1 MHIRMKDNL
10 LSALSAQ
17 VISLL
22 TSTANV
28 LFIPKLL
35 GTLPYS
41 YWQLFVFYTGYVGFL
56 LLGLNDGVFLK
67 WGGASRKSLDKAD
80 ISFQLIVS
88 VVSQIVISFFL
99 IVAVCQFS
107 ISIERKVVLVSTALY
122 IPLYNIAGFL
132 GSVFQAINEMKEYSD
147 SVIITKIVSLTST
160 IGLLALCVQSFEAYI
175 LSTLIAQLI
184 GLYMLGKK
192 ARFLFT
198 EGVVSFSKGIKST
211 WGYCSSGI
219 KITIS
224 SVASMLVIGVCRGC
238 IESGW
243 GVERF
248 GEISVVLSITNFF
261 LLFLQQVS
269 LVLFPSVRR
278 YDKERLALV
287 YGDMVS
293 VFSVLAPIVYLL
305 YFPAIIVLEVW
316 LPQYSS
322 AFNYLGI
329 LIGICIF
336 DGRMQLISSTF
347 LKVFRMENTL
357 LAINLLCVFLSSVL
371 SVAGVFLFD
380 NFDVVLWG
388 MVASIMLREIVAEI
402 ILGDRLHRD
411 RGESLRG
418 CVASVLMV
426 ISFGTCS
433 IALPLRWQFA
443 ALLLILLMYLILN
456 RNAYRD
462 VYGMV
467 KARLL
472 PNR

>member
-17 VISLL
+17 AISLL

-67 WGGASRKSLDKAD
+67 WGGASRNSLDKAD
-80 ISFQLIVS
+80 ISFQFILS
-88 VVSQIVISFFL
+88 VISQVVISFSL
-99 IVAVCQFS
+99 IAAVCQFD
-107 ISIERKVVLVSTALY
+107 ISIERKIVLISTALY
-122 IPLYNIAGFL
+122 IPLYNVAGFL

-147 SVIITKIVSLTST
+147 SVIITKIISLTST

-175 LSTLIAQLI
+175 LSTLIAQLV
-184 GLYMLGKK
+184 GLCILGKK

-198 EGVVSFSKGIKST
+198 EGVVSFSKGINST
-211 WGYCSSGI
+211 WKYCSSGI
-219 KITIS
+219 KIAIS

-238 IESGW
+238 IEAGW

-278 YDKERLALV
+278 YDKKRLAIV

-305 YFPAIIVLEVW
+305 YFPASIVLDVW

-322 AFNYLGI
+322 AFNNLGI

-357 LAINLLCVFLSSVL
+357 LAINLLCVFISSVF
-371 SVAGVFLFD
+371 SMVGVFLLD

-388 MVASIMLREIVAEI
+388 MVASIMLREVAAE
-402 ILGDRLHRD
+402 LVLDGRLCRD
-411 RGESLRG
+411 RFESLRG
-418 CVASVLMV
+418 CFASGLLVV
-426 ISFGTCS
+426 SFGVCS
-433 IALPLRWQFA
+433 AVLSLRWQFA
-443 ALLLILLMYLILN
+443 VYLLVFSIYLISN
-456 RNAYRD
+456 RSAYRY
-462 VYGMV
+462 VCGMAKV
-467 KARLL
+467 RLW
-472 PNR
+472 PKR

>member
-17 VISLL
+17 AISLL

-28 LFIPKLL
+28 LLIPKLL

-56 LLGLNDGVFLK
+56 LLGLNDGIFLR
-67 WGGASRKSLDKAD
+67 WGGASRNSLDKAD
-80 ISFQLIVS
+80 VSFQFIMS
-88 VVSQIVISFFL
+88 VVSQVGVSLFL
-99 IVAVCQFS
+99 IAVVCQFD
-107 ISIERKVVLVSTALY
+107 ISIERKFVLISTALY

-147 SVIITKIVSLTST
+147 SIILTKIISLAST
-160 IGLLALCVQSFEAYI
+160 AGLLALCVQSFEAYI
-175 LSTLIAQLI
+175 LSTLFAQFV
-184 GLYMLGKK
+184 GLCVLGKK
-192 ARFLFT
+192 ARFLFM
-198 EGVVSFSKGIKST
+198 EGVVSFSRGIKST
-211 WGYCSSGI
+211 WKYCASGI

-224 SVASMLVIGVCRGC
+224 SIASMLVIGVCRGC
-238 IESGW
+238 IETGW

-278 YDKERLALV
+278 FDTERLTAV

-293 VFSVLAPIVYLL
+293 VFSALAPLIYLL
-305 YFPAIIVLEVW
+305 YFPVIIVLDTW

-347 LKVFRMENTL
+347 LKVFRMESML
-357 LAINLLCVFLSSVL
+357 LAINTFCVFLSSSL
-371 SVAGVFLFD
+371 SVVGVFFLD
-380 NFDVVLWG
+380 SFDVVLWG
-388 MVASIMLREIVAEI
+388 MVASIVLREVAAE
-402 ILGDRLHRD
+402 LVLDGRLDRD
-411 RGESLRG
+411 RFESLKG
-418 CVASVLMV
+418 CFASALVVL
-426 ISFGTCS
+426 SFGVCTTTLSLC
-433 IALPLRWQFA
+433 WQFV
-443 ALLLILLMYLILN
+443 ALLIVLPVYLVLN
-456 RNAYRD
+456 RYI
-462 VYGMV
+462 
-467 KARLL
+467 
-472 PNR
+472 